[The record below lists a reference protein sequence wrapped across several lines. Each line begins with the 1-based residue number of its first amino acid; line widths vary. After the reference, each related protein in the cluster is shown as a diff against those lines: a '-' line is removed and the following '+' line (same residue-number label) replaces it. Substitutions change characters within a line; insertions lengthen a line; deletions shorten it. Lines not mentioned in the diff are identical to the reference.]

1 MIVPTAKR
9 EGPRMSREDK
19 GKLPGPQLTNTA
31 RLRPP
36 QYEQLKRPRFPVDP
50 LVEAAA
56 QRVREEAAQ
65 EQTPEATPE
74 PERGGTQQGTELPA
88 KEPVKEPTVTRSSSK
103 RKFGRRRIEW
113 PHLPEAL
120 KALRQ
125 KWPDINQAQVE
136 SKHIKFVIKY
146 LRDKG
151 DDVAYEL
158 TEAGE
163 KEELQKRT
171 IRRRI
176 EGWLNP
182 EKGRGA

>member
-1 MIVPTAKR
+1 
-9 EGPRMSREDK
+9 MSRENK
-19 GKLPGPQLTNTA
+19 GKPPGPQL
-31 RLRPP
+31 RQPRFDL
-36 QYEQLKRPRFPVDP
+36 LKLPRFPVGP
-50 LVEAAA
+50 LAEAAA
-56 QRVREEAAQ
+56 QRVRAEAEQ
-65 EQTPEATPE
+65 EQTPESTPE

-103 RKFGRRRIEW
+103 RKSGPRRIEW

-163 KEELQKRT
+163 KEEHQTRT